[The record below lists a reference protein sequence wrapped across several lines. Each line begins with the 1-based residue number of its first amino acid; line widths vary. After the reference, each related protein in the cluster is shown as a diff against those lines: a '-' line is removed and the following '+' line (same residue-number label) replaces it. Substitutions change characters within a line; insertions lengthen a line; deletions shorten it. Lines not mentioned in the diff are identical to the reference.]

1 MATTKEQ
8 ETPEQMNQN
17 KTLKQYHIY
26 LDKFNHDP
34 RISDLFTSDGTFI
47 LKGANFGTII
57 SKGPEEIS
65 KAFKNS
71 QDATKQCTHLFGQ
84 KIWKN
89 NKEYHNVM
97 SIEESNEGHIMQYTG
112 EYVVEF
118 DKDSDNLKS
127 VEINVKVANDITEN
141 KKGAEEW
148 LSDTHTGDY
157 AWFN

>member
-8 ETPEQMNQN
+8 ETAEQINWN
-17 KTLKQYHIY
+17 KTLNQYHIY

-71 QDATKQCTHLFGQ
+71 QDTTKQCTHLFGQ

-89 NKEYHNVM
+89 NKEYHTVM
-97 SIEESNEGHIMQYTG
+97 SIEESNDGHIMQYTG

-118 DKDSDNLKS
+118 DKDSDKFKS
-127 VEINVKVANDITEN
+127 VEINIKVANDITEN
-141 KKGAEEW
+141 KKGAKEW

>member
-26 LDKFNHDP
+26 LDKLNHDP
-34 RISDLFTSDGTFI
+34 RISELFKCDGTFI

-71 QDATKQCTHLFGQ
+71 QDSTKQCTHLFGQ
-84 KIWKN
+84 KNWKN
-89 NKEYHNVM
+89 NKEYHTVM
-97 SIEESNEGHIMQYTG
+97 SIEESNDVHIMQDTG
-112 EYVVEF
+112 EYIIEF
-118 DKDSDNLKS
+118 DK
-127 VEINVKVANDITEN
+127 
-141 KKGAEEW
+141 
-148 LSDTHTGDY
+148 
-157 AWFN
+157 